1 MLNMKSLSLNWENCF
16 GIKKLVQD
24 FSFEKSNIQLFY
36 APNGSMKSSFAKT
49 MKYMEL
55 GNKDDKP
62 EDRIHPEL
70 KAKYETKIDNTDI
83 SKDIV
88 YVINGDEEIDSS
100 KSFVN
105 FLASKELKTQYDNI
119 YNKLTKEKD
128 ALMSKLKTVSQSTDC
143 EKEILETFK
152 QNNNEN
158 IFSVLDKVSSEL
170 DKPNVFYSFRY
181 NDVFDKKGA
190 VKAFIEKYLV

>member
-1 MLNMKSLSLNWENCF
+1 MKSLSLNWENCF

-100 KSFVN
+100 KSFVKR
-105 FLASKELKTQYDNI
+105 FLI
-119 YNKLTKEKD
+119 
-128 ALMSKLKTVSQSTDC
+128 
-143 EKEILETFK
+143 
-152 QNNNEN
+152 
-158 IFSVLDKVSSEL
+158 
-170 DKPNVFYSFRY
+170 
-181 NDVFDKKGA
+181 
-190 VKAFIEKYLV
+190 